1 MNYSLMLTHSH
12 RPSGR
17 GYWVS
22 FRDGLQRVLLFTT
35 NEVLIQHVS
44 EGNHL
49 ERVKMD
55 LTLSLQSVGVSLV
68 NDILGREVAYI
79 GIFQ

>member
-1 MNYSLMLTHSH
+1 MI
-12 RPSGR
+12 
-17 GYWVS
+17 
-22 FRDGLQRVLLFTT
+22 LFTT
-35 NEVLIQHVS
+35 DAVLSQHIL
-44 EGNHL
+44 EGNRL
-49 ERVKMD
+49 ERAQMD